1 MALCAVGTAPNITA
15 YLSRESVV
23 QSVPTASP
31 LTSCTRLSRSTRP
44 LRPPASLLHNALF
57 CEVVTS
63 HCAGFVLCCLPLRA
77 LRVYKTGVMQ
87 SGLRWVCGWPVL
99 WHQSGAAH
107 IHLVSGL
114 RPVMGD
120 CPPAPPRGGTPSH
133 RCIVACANTE
143 NIFSQCHHV
152 CMQIWVTVI
161 TYYPSSQG

>member
-63 HCAGFVLCCLPLRA
+63 HCAKAPFVLPTASRP
-77 LRVYKTGVMQ
+77 
-87 SGLRWVCGWPVL
+87 SGLQNWRYAKWPSLVL
-99 WHQSGAAH
+99 WLPCMVASVRCCAH
-107 IHLVSGL
+107 SPGQWPTASHGQLPPYPPEGG
-114 RPVMGD
+114 RPEPALQCRVTAVVYCD
-120 CPPAPPRGGTPSH
+120 CKKADRRNSP
-133 RCIVACANTE
+133 
-143 NIFSQCHHV
+143 FSYLFH
-152 CMQIWVTVI
+152 T
-161 TYYPSSQG
+161 

>member
-87 SGLRWVCGWPVL
+87 SGLRWVCGWPAL

-120 CPPAPPRGGTPSH
+120 CPPAPQGGGTPSH

>member
-120 CPPAPPRGGTPSH
+120 CPPCPPKGGNPKPSLH
-133 RCIVACANTE
+133 SHLCKYCEYIFTMPSCMYASIALCDNIV
-143 NIFSQCHHV
+143 
-152 CMQIWVTVI
+152 
-161 TYYPSSQG
+161 SS

>member
-77 LRVYKTGVMQ
+77 LRVKATGVMQ
-87 SGLRWVCGWPVL
+87 SGLRWSRSHSRLRFPVVARPTRRRL
-99 WHQSGAAH
+99 RALVVVVAPWHWSGAARCVLGQWPAASH
-107 IHLVSGL
+107 VVCAPAHPCASPL
-114 RPVMGD
+114 RGISP
-120 CPPAPPRGGTPSH
+120 
-133 RCIVACANTE
+133 
-143 NIFSQCHHV
+143 
-152 CMQIWVTVI
+152 
-161 TYYPSSQG
+161 